1 MKSTREITYVIML
14 DAQVSQSAP
23 SDVKIKQRPR
33 IYTSPQIFYAEYT
46 PTPCSVSNK
55 HNESGNDANILVR
68 MMKFSSYIEHDSSY
82 G

>member
-1 MKSTREITYVIML
+1 ML

-33 IYTSPQIFYAEYT
+33 IYTSPQISYAEHI

-55 HNESGNDANILVR
+55 HNESGNDANILPS
-68 MMKFSSYIEHDSSY
+68 FSCVYLNALETNNFTLLLQSASS
-82 G
+82 GSN